1 MSVRAQGAL
10 PPSVARL
17 LEELRRRLEAVEAEL
32 REAEQLLE
40 KQLEKLEEEVR
51 AA

>member
-1 MSVRAQGAL
+1 
-10 PPSVARL
+10 VARL

-32 REAEQLLE
+32 REAERLLE
-40 KQLEKLEEEVR
+40 KQLEKLEEGVR

>member
-1 MSVRAQGAL
+1 MSVRARGTL

-17 LEELRRRLEAVEAEL
+17 LEELRRRLEAVETEL
-32 REAEQLLE
+32 REAEQLVE

-51 AA
+51 GA

>member
-1 MSVRAQGAL
+1 
-10 PPSVARL
+10 VARL

-40 KQLEKLEEEVR
+40 KQLEKLEEGVR
-51 AA
+51 GA